1 MGSLGVSRIRQ
12 PSAGSRILLA
22 FVTLLLGTIAGQA
35 QSNLVLLISP
45 PGEYIGQGRTYYT
58 TNLEEF
64 SATLYPGPQP
74 AGIRALAF
82 GFFLNFAAPNGAL
95 PTAGT
100 YTNAVRYPF
109 HGSNPGISISGNGR
123 GCNAVCGSF
132 QIFEIE
138 TDGSGNL
145 TRFWATFTQRCECG
159 GAPLTGEIRFHS
171 ALAPPTPLPRTL
183 RVPLEFPTIQAALDS
198 VSALSVDQVLVDPGL
213 YVEAVQFG
221 AKRAQLLSSGGPGLT
236 YIMATGGV
244 AVAFGGA
251 TPDALISGFTLLDS
265 VTGISI
271 SAGGSPTIVSNA
283 IVNCG
288 TGIDCN
294 SGSSDNRGSPV
305 IRGNSI
311 VGCAGAAIQL
321 SFTGTPLIEAN
332 NLEDNGGGVGMWEA
346 GNPTIR
352 NNIIRRNRG
361 DGFWMYGYSSAD
373 IVQNLIV
380 ANRGVGV
387 GWIAPQNSR
396 GPWLINNTIA
406 GNGGPGISAST
417 YGDGVQIINNI
428 VVGEPAIAAGVNPP
442 VMQFNNFYSRTGNPF
457 SGITNQTGL
466 NGNISADPF
475 FVCEPAGDYRLL
487 AGSLCLDAGTNT
499 APLVPD
505 YDFDGLTRM
514 LPATTN
520 GATRIDLGAFEFNP
534 ANPAT
539 NPCLFVYCPD
549 DLVVIAASGTNA
561 ASVSFPPPFATP
573 GAMVTNYP
581 ASGSVFPQGTNT
593 VMSTVTYGTNV
604 LQCSF
609 TITVLVAPSI
619 TAQPQGLMAGAG
631 TTTNLTVTAQGSPDL
646 RYQWRFE
653 NSSIAGA
660 TNSALSLTNLQANQ
674 EGFYRV
680 IITNAAGSVTSAP
693 ALVKV
698 LPAAPRIFSGPAA
711 LTVAAGSNATF
722 QVNAGGSN
730 PLSYQWYRDGAAY
743 AFTAS
748 PQLVISNAQAADM
761 GNFLVVVSNQLGS
774 VTSSVVSLVVTAAAP
789 KIVTQPALPQS
800 GFLISGSSHTLTTL
814 ARGSEPISYQWR
826 RSNTNLPGMTNL
838 SLVLSNVTTAFNG
851 PYSVL
856 ATNAYGAVTSTIV
869 FITVSGLPPTFTQQ
883 PGSREVLEGSTVT
896 FNSLASGATPLAYQ
910 WKFYGTNLPN
920 QTNRQLILI
929 AVSPAR
935 SGPYF
940 VTASNVAGFTNSVI
954 AQLTVNQS
962 LVLTQP
968 LSNQIVD
975 AGTALNLAVGVTS
988 TGPHTYFWQCNGQNL
1003 PGTTATLSLT
1013 NVQPLNSGFYRVVV
1027 SNEFGTLASTGRV
1040 SVFGPPSAVV
1050 AWGDDSASQ
1059 STIPTN
1065 LNDVVAISGGDFHT
1079 VALRRSGTLLGW
1091 GYNANDQIAVPT
1103 NSARFVTVAAG
1114 ADHSVAVTETGDVV
1128 AWGRNDFGQCTV
1140 PTTAKPALAVA
1151 AGDTHSLALRASG
1164 TVTAWGDNSSGQ
1176 TSVPGGLGNV
1186 RAIAAGRHHN
1196 LALRHDGTVVGWG
1209 LNTFGQASPPT
1220 GLVDVAAIAAGY
1232 LHSIALRSN
1241 GVVVAW
1247 GDNSFGQT
1255 NIPPQISN
1263 VVAIAAGDFHSL
1275 ALLSDGHLVSWGNDW
1290 FGQNTVPAAATGAWT
1305 IASGYYHNLAL
1316 SPPQALNIRI
1326 GAEGVV
1332 VTWNGPDTL
1341 QWADSPAGPYLDL
1354 PGLSGCYTNSTY
1366 AGQTRFFRLK
1376 R

>member
-1 MGSLGVSRIRQ
+1 MNSHRRTLQVGSG
-12 PSAGSRILLA
+12 
-22 FVTLLLGTIAGQA
+22 LLLLLVTVFFGAVAGQA
-35 QSNLVLLISP
+35 QSNLVLMISP
-45 PGEYIGQGRTYYT
+45 PGEYIGQGQTYYT
-58 TNLEEF
+58 TNLGEF

-74 AGIRALAF
+74 ASVRATAF
-82 GFFLNFAAPNGAL
+82 GFFLTFAAPNNAL
-95 PTAGT
+95 LTVGT
-100 YTNAVRYPF
+100 YSNAVRYPF
-109 HGSNPGISISGNGR
+109 HGSNPGLSISGNGR
-123 GCNAVCGSF
+123 GCNGVCGSF
-132 QIFEIE
+132 QIYEIA

-171 ALAPPTPLPRTL
+171 TLAPATPLPRTL
-183 RVPLEFPTIQAALDS
+183 RVPLEYPTIQVALDS
-198 VSALSVDQVLVDPGL
+198 VNIFSVDQVLVDPGL
-213 YVEAVQFG
+213 YEESIQFG
-221 AKRAQLLSSGGPGLT
+221 GKRAQLLSTGGPNLT
-236 YIMATGGV
+236 YLMATGGV
-244 AVAFGGA
+244 AIAFGGA
-251 TPDALISGFTLLDS
+251 TPESLVSGFTLMDS

-361 DGFWMYGYSSAD
+361 DGFWMYNYSSAD
-373 IVQNLIV
+373 IIQNLIV
-380 ANRGVGV
+380 ENRGVGV
-387 GWIAPQNSR
+387 GWLAPQNSR

-428 VVGEPAIAAGVNPP
+428 VVGDPAIAAGANPP
-442 VMQFNNFYSRTGNPF
+442 VMQFNNFYSRAGNPF
-457 SGITNQTGL
+457 SGLTNQTGL

-487 AGSLCLDAGTNT
+487 AGSLCIDAGTND
-499 APLVPD
+499 APLVPG
-505 YDFDGLTRM
+505 YDFDGLTRP
-514 LPATTN
+514 LPASTN
-520 GATRIDLGAFEFNP
+520 GAARIDLGAFEFNP

-549 DLVVIAASGTNA
+549 DIVVIASPGANTA
-561 ASVSFPPPFATP
+561 VVSFPAPFATP
-573 GAMVTNYP
+573 GATVTNFP
-581 ASGSVFPQGTNT
+581 VSGSVFPQGTNT
-593 VMSTVTYGTNV
+593 VMTTVTYGTNV

-609 TITVLVAPSI
+609 TVTVLVAPNI
-619 TAQPQGLMAGAG
+619 TMQPQGLAVLAGA
-631 TTTNLTVTAQGSPDL
+631 TTNLSVSVQGSPAL
-646 RYQWRFE
+646 RYQWLFE
-653 NSSIAGA
+653 NSLISGA
-660 TNSALSLTNLQANQ
+660 TNFSLSLTNLQANH
-674 EGFYRV
+674 EGYYRV
-680 IITNAAGSVTSAP
+680 IITNTAGAITSAP
-693 ALVKV
+693 ALIRV

-730 PLSYQWYRDGAAY
+730 PLGFQWYRDGSPY
-743 AFTAS
+743 AFTAA
-748 PQLVISNAQAADM
+748 PQLVISNAQTADM
-761 GNFLVVVSNQLGS
+761 GNFQVVVSNLLGS

-789 KIVTQPALPQS
+789 KIVTQPTMPPGGLLTP
-800 GFLISGSSHTLTTL
+800 GSSYTLSAL

-826 RSNTNLPGMTNL
+826 RSNTNLPGLTNL
-838 SLVLSNVTTAFNG
+838 ALVLSNVTTAVNG
-851 PYSVL
+851 SYTVL
-856 ATNAYGAVTSTIV
+856 ATNAYGSVTSAAV
-869 FITVSGLPPTFTQQ
+869 FISVSGLPPTFTQQ
-883 PGSREVLEGSTVT
+883 PASREVLEGSTVT
-896 FNSLASGATPLAYQ
+896 FNSLASGTTPLAYQ

-920 QTNRQLILI
+920 QTNRQLTLI
-929 AVSPAR
+929 AVTPAR

-940 VTASNVAGFTNSVI
+940 VTASNAVGATNSLT

-968 LSNQIVD
+968 LSNQVVD
-975 AGTALNLAVGVTS
+975 AGTTLSLAVEVAS
-988 TGPHTYFWQCNGQNL
+988 TGPHSYFWQCNGQNL
-1003 PGTTATLSLT
+1003 AGTTSTLSLT
-1013 NVQPLNSGFYRVVV
+1013 NVQLLNSGFYRVVV
-1027 SNEFGTLASTGRV
+1027 SNQFGTLTSTGRV

-1059 STIPTN
+1059 TTIPTN

-1079 VALRRSGTLLGW
+1079 VALRRNGGLLGW
-1091 GYNANDQIAVPT
+1091 GYNLNAQISVPT
-1103 NSARFVTVAAG
+1103 NSSRFVTVVAG
-1114 ADHSVAVTETGDVV
+1114 AEHNVAVTEAGDVV
-1128 AWGRNDFGQCTV
+1128 AWGRNEAGQCNV
-1140 PTTAKPALAVA
+1140 PSTARPALMVA
-1151 AGDTHSLALRASG
+1151 AGDAHSLALRASG
-1164 TVTAWGDNSSGQ
+1164 TVAAWGDNSFGQ
-1176 TSVPGGLGNV
+1176 TTIPGSLNNV

-1196 LALRHDGTVVGWG
+1196 LALRHDGTVIGWG
-1209 LNTFGQASPPT
+1209 LNTFGQTSPPS

-1247 GDNSFGQT
+1247 GDNTFGQT

-1263 VVAIAAGDFHSL
+1263 VVAVAAGDFHSF
-1275 ALLSDGHLVSWGNDW
+1275 ALLSDGQVVSWGNDW
-1290 FGQNTVPAAATGAWT
+1290 FGQNAVPATATGAWA

-1316 SPPQALNIRI
+1316 SPPQALNIKF

-1332 VTWNGPDTL
+1332 VTWNGPDIL
-1341 QWADSPAGPYLDL
+1341 QWSAFPAGPFQDL

-1366 AGQTRFFRLK
+1366 PGQTRFFRLK